1 MLERKARLKDVL
13 TDTKRIRYVDHVDD
27 GLGLFAAAEQTALE
41 GIVSK
46 KALAPYRRGKTGDWI
61 KVKTTAGK
69 ALVTDRGKWNER

>member
-1 MLERKARLKDVL
+1 MERKARLKDIL
-13 TDTKRIRYVDHVDD
+13 LSAKRIRFVEHIDD
-27 GLGLFAAAEQTALE
+27 GLGLFAAAEQAELE

-69 ALVTDRGKWNER
+69 SLVTDRGRWNER